1 MDVLINL
8 FVNGIST
15 GMLIFLLA
23 SGLSLIFGLMSVLNF
38 AHGGLFAWGAFTGV
52 WLFNVTGSYILALV
66 GAVAM
71 GMFLGFI
78 LERFLIR
85 PVYGNH
91 VRQLL
96 VTLGGMLV
104 TLGGMLVLSECIK
117 IFWGPN
123 PISAK
128 LPLWLQ
134 GSFTFGGIILIK
146 YRLFVILIGII
157 IYIALLLLLKKTKI
171 GLMIRAGVMDKEMV
185 QALGINVKAI
195 FSFVFLLGAGM
206 AALGGFL
213 LAPYSGVIFAEMGMQ
228 YAILAFIVVIIGG
241 LGSVQGS
248 AIASLI
254 VGLAGAFTAYFIPDL
269 SLAINMLMLL
279 FFLIVKPTGLVGEKG

>member
-1 MDVLINL
+1 MDVLVNL
-8 FVNGIST
+8 FVNGVST
-15 GMLIFLLA
+15 GVLIFLLA
-23 SGLSLIFGLMSVLNF
+23 SGLTLIFGLMDVLNF

-52 WLFNVTGSYILALV
+52 WLFQVTGSFMFALL
-66 GAVAM
+66 GAIVI
-71 GMFLGFI
+71 GMFLGLI

-104 TLGGMLVLSECIK
+104 LSECIK
-117 IFWGPN
+117 VFWGPN
-123 PISAK
+123 LIGAK
-128 LPLWLQ
+128 LPNWLQ
-134 GSFTFGGIILIK
+134 GSFTFDGIILIK
-146 YRLFVILIGII
+146 YRLFVIVIGLLV
-157 IYIALLLLLKKTKI
+157 YIGFVLLLRKTKI

-248 AIASLI
+248 VIASLI
-254 VGLAGAFTAYFIPDL
+254 VGLAGAFTAYYVPDL

-279 FFLIVKPTGLVGEKG
+279 FVLLVKPTGIVGEKG

>member
-1 MDVLINL
+1 MDVLVNL
-8 FVNGIST
+8 FVNGVST

-52 WLFNVTGSYILALV
+52 WLFNMTGSYMLALI
-66 GAVAM
+66 GAVVM
-71 GMFLGFI
+71 GMFLGFV

-104 TLGGMLVLSECIK
+104 LSECIK
-117 IFWGPN
+117 VFWGPN

-128 LPLWLQ
+128 LPSWLQ
-134 GSFTFGGIILIK
+134 GSFTFDGIILIK
-146 YRLFVILIGII
+146 YRLFVIVVGVI
-157 IYIALLLLLKKTKI
+157 IYIGLMLLLRKTKI
-171 GLMIRAGVMDKEMV
+171 GLMIRAGVIDKEMV
-185 QALGINVKAI
+185 QALGINIKVI

-248 AIASLI
+248 ALASLI
-254 VGLAGAFTAYFIPDL
+254 VGLAGAFTAYYIPDL

>member
-52 WLFNVTGSYILALV
+52 WLFNMTGSYVLALI
-66 GAVAM
+66 GAIAM
-71 GMFLGFI
+71 VLGFI

-104 TLGGMLVLSECIK
+104 LSECIK
-117 IFWGPN
+117 VFWGPN
-123 PISAK
+123 PIGAK

-134 GSFTFGGIILIK
+134 GSFTFGGVILIK

-157 IYIALLLLLKKTKI
+157 IYIALLLLLKRTRV

-279 FFLIVKPTGLVGEKG
+279 FFLIVKPNGLVGEKG

>member
-52 WLFNVTGSYILALV
+52 WLFNMTGSYILALV

>member
-1 MDVLINL
+1 
-8 FVNGIST
+8 
-15 GMLIFLLA
+15 
-23 SGLSLIFGLMSVLNF
+23 
-38 AHGGLFAWGAFTGV
+38 
-52 WLFNVTGSYILALV
+52 
-66 GAVAM
+66 
-71 GMFLGFI
+71 
-78 LERFLIR
+78 
-85 PVYGNH
+85 
-91 VRQLL
+91 
-96 VTLGGMLV
+96 
-104 TLGGMLVLSECIK
+104 
-117 IFWGPN
+117 
-123 PISAK
+123 
-128 LPLWLQ
+128 
-134 GSFTFGGIILIK
+134 
-146 YRLFVILIGII
+146 LIGII

>member
-52 WLFNVTGSYILALV
+52 WLFNMTGSYVLALI
-66 GAVAM
+66 GAIAM

-104 TLGGMLVLSECIK
+104 LSECIK
-117 IFWGPN
+117 VFWGPN
-123 PISAK
+123 PIGAK

-134 GSFTFGGIILIK
+134 GSFTFGGVILIK

-157 IYIALLLLLKKTKI
+157 IYIALLLLLKRTRV

-279 FFLIVKPTGLVGEKG
+279 FFLIVKPNGLVGEKG